1 MELNQAFGGEGGHI
15 GQLGGEIL
23 GEGLAAFGF
32 VIGKLEAEA
41 AHEVLDEAAAQ
52 QVVFVEQVAAEQ
64 GQPAG
69 IEVGIVGF
77 ELALV
82 LAVDAADFA
91 DGGEADGNQVA
102 VGVGG
107 IALEVALQAAFAQG
121 NGEFVLG
128 LGEMV
133 HADEDVAFTA
143 QPLHDL
149 LEHVELGV
157 AVGHGIGVDA
167 ALGFEDVR
175 QVGVVVNCQPVGGE
189 GEHFIQRLLHGG
201 GGLVRQAVNQ
211 IDAHGL
217 EAGFA
222 GGIDHHT
229 GFFFALDAVYG
240 LLHLLVEILNAHAHA
255 VEAERAEKQH
265 GFAAYFAR
273 VDFDGVFALRHQ
285 GEVLADKA
293 EYEIEL
299 GIGEEG
305 GGAAAEV
312 QLRQFGLALQEFGL
326 QGEFFFQV
334 A

>member
-1 MELNQAFGGEGGHI
+1 M
-15 GQLGGEIL
+15 
-23 GEGLAAFGF
+23 
-32 VIGKLEAEA
+32 
-41 AHEVLDEAAAQ
+41 
-52 QVVFVEQVAAEQ
+52 
-64 GQPAG
+64 
-69 IEVGIVGF
+69 
-77 ELALV
+77 
-82 LAVDAADFA
+82 
-91 DGGEADGNQVA
+91 
-102 VGVGG
+102 GG

-128 LGEMV
+128 LGEV
-133 HADEDVAFTA
+133 IHADEDVAFAA

-149 LEHVELGV
+149 LEHIELGV

-175 QVGVVVNCQPVGGE
+175 QVGVVVNRQPVGGE

-285 GEVLADKA
+285 GEVLSDKA
-293 EYEIEL
+293 EHEIEL

-312 QLRQFGLALQEFGL
+312 QLCQFGFALQEFGL